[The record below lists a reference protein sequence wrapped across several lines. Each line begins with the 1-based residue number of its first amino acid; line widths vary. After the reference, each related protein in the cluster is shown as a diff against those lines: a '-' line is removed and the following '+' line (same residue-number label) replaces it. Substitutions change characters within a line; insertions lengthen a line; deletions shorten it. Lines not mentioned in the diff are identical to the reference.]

1 MMEHN
6 TEKLLSAIGDVD
18 AAYLEE
24 ALDFD
29 AANAGRKRAARF
41 PKLSAACVAVLVILG
56 VSVTAFAV
64 SRLPLSWRDIFSP
77 EQTVIGDGDETPV
90 VSQQQ
95 PTAAAEE
102 LHIRVEKVISD
113 ERTLYLLYSVKANEG
128 AVLDQSGQFADFEL
142 YFPGQM
148 MSGAYVSS
156 FLPRKEGV
164 PENELEGVVY
174 ANWQPGSSANGLV
187 MTFAN
192 WQEKRWF
199 DDETIDFNVARLPKL
214 SQSQL
219 PQHLE
224 YLWQPG
230 DADIP
235 LPYGGLSI
243 CNAGWENGVLQMVM
257 KGPVN
262 QNISYPEN
270 WYFVDTR
277 TDTIIYPESRAMFY
291 TPGTLDPSITDTDWN
306 YIWEFVLVDKETL
319 PYLELHWGGKYIFTT
334 VLPGHWKVTL
344 DETPVTVQSE
354 VLAESVSLSYGG
366 EVLTAEKIECSK
378 LSMAVYFADYVDS
391 TTGILSAFKA
401 FDADGAP
408 IPCDW
413 SFIAEQTDDSCMIW
427 TRFDEPMEPERICTL
442 TVPRNPLRK
451 RQNKRGAASPLFCR
465 LLSSG
470 TARRP
475 PHRRNAEF
483 SRAVLQGA
491 ARFAIMVPSW
501 MARRD
506 RLWATAIF
514 C

>member
-1 MMEHN
+1 MMDHK
-6 TEKLLSAIGDVD
+6 TDKLISAIGDID
-18 AAYLEE
+18 TTYLEE
-24 ALDFD
+24 ALDYGS
-29 AANAGRKRAARF
+29 AHAKRKRIRCF
-41 PKLSAACVAVLVILG
+41 PKLSAACFAALIILG

-77 EQTVIGDGDETPV
+77 EQTVIGDEDETSV
-90 VSQQQ
+90 ISQQQ
-95 PTAAAEE
+95 PAAATEE
-102 LHIRVEKVISD
+102 LQIKVEKVISD
-113 ERTLYLLYSVKANEG
+113 ERTLYLLYGLKANEG
-128 AVLDQSGQFADFEL
+128 AVLDQDGQFADFEL
-142 YFPGQM
+142 YFPSKM
-148 MSGAYVSS
+148 MSGAYVSY
-156 FLPRKEGV
+156 FLERKAGV

-174 ANWQPGSSANGLV
+174 ADWQPGDDANGLV

-199 DDETIDFNVARLPKL
+199 DHEKIDFNVAEMVENAGENAKLPKL

-344 DETPVTVQSE
+344 GETPVTVQSE
-354 VLAESVSLSYGG
+354 VLAENVSLSYGG
-366 EVLTAEKIECSK
+366 ETLTAERIECSK
-378 LSMAVYFADYVDS
+378 LSMAVYFADYIDS

-401 FDADGAP
+401 FDEDGKP

-413 SFIAEQTDDSCMIW
+413 SFIADQADDSCMVW
-427 TRFDEPMEPERICTL
+427 TRFDEPMELESVYKL
-442 TVPRNPLRK
+442 TFNEK
-451 RQNKRGAASPLFCR
+451 
-465 LLSSG
+465 
-470 TARRP
+470 T
-475 PHRRNAEF
+475 
-483 SRAVLQGA
+483 
-491 ARFAIMVPSW
+491 
-501 MARRD
+501 
-506 RLWATAIF
+506 IF
-514 C
+514 TR